1 MAFKIKRFISPVS
14 MLKPGKMIDPGKVN
28 TESGTTGD
36 PVMDAHHAK
45 QKRKKEFSDA
55 GGKNK
60 VAKTTEIKGKPI
72 DSNNDVKVTD
82 VKIKK
87 KKEDVKPTGKDKIKA
102 GKALKK
108 EGRKQKRSERKDA
121 RLEKRITRATK
132 KGKEALKNEKVHG
145 KGSKSLEMRKKVDRL
160 KAKKSK

>member
-1 MAFKIKRFISPVS
+1 MAFKIKKFLSPIKNNS
-14 MLKPGKMIDPGKVN
+14 NEDPV
-28 TESGTTGD
+28 D
-36 PVMDAHHAK
+36 PVMEAYAAK
-45 QKRKKEFSDA
+45 YNRKKEFEKT
-55 GGKNK
+55 GKNK
-60 VAKTTEIKGKPI
+60 IAKTTEIKGKPI

-121 RLEKRITRATK
+121 RLEKRITRTTK

>member
-1 MAFKIKRFISPVS
+1 MAFKIKRFISPIS

-36 PVMDAHHAK
+36 PVMDAFHAE
-45 QKRKKEFSDA
+45 QKRKKEFNTA

>member
-36 PVMDAHHAK
+36 PVMDAYHAK
-45 QKRKKEFSDA
+45 QKREKEFSDA

-87 KKEDVKPTGKDKIKA
+87 KKELLA
-102 GKALKK
+102 
-108 EGRKQKRSERKDA
+108 QQ
-121 RLEKRITRATK
+121 
-132 KGKEALKNEKVHG
+132 
-145 KGSKSLEMRKKVDRL
+145 KKV
-160 KAKKSK
+160 KKH

>member
-36 PVMDAHHAK
+36 PVMDAYHAK
-45 QKRKKEFSDA
+45 QKRKKEFSAD
-55 GGKNK
+55 GNKNK
-60 VAKTTEIKGKPI
+60 VAKTTEIKGKAI

>member
-36 PVMDAHHAK
+36 PVMDASHAK
-45 QKRKKEFSDA
+45 QKRKKEFSAA
-55 GGKNK
+55 GNKNK

>member
-36 PVMDAHHAK
+36 PVMDAYHAK
-45 QKRKKEFSDA
+45 QKHKKEFSDA

-60 VAKTTEIKGKPI
+60 VAKTTETKGKPI

-108 EGRKQKRSERKDA
+108 KVVN
-121 RLEKRITRATK
+121 K
-132 KGKEALKNEKVHG
+132 KGAN
-145 KGSKSLEMRKKVDRL
+145 
-160 KAKKSK
+160 AKTQD